1 VKTHTYRSTL
11 AWRGT
16 TAAGYERYDRTHRV
30 TLPPAAGELT
40 LSSDPAFRG
49 DAGLANPEQLLLAAA
64 SSCQLLS
71 FLAVAARARVD
82 VLEYDDEAEAAM
94 PEEEQPMRITRIVLR
109 PRIVVGAGTDSDRVG
124 RLVEL
129 AHRECFVANSLNSE
143 MVIEPVVEER
153 RTG

>member
-1 VKTHTYRSTL
+1 MTTHTYRSTL

-40 LSSDPAFRG
+40 LSSDPAFLG

-82 VLEYDDEAEAAM
+82 VLAYDDEAEATM
-94 PEEEQPMRITRIVLR
+94 PEEEQPMRLTKIVLR
-109 PRIVVGAGTDSDRVG
+109 PRIVVGAGTDTDRVG

-129 AHRECFVANSLNSE
+129 AHRQCFIANSLNSE
-143 MVIEPVVEER
+143 IVIEPVVEER
-153 RTG
+153 RTA